1 MIKTLYPKLAWQNI
15 RKNRNT
21 FVPFAITGII
31 MVAMYY
37 MLHAI
42 KMQSD
47 DTLFM
52 GARTMRV
59 ILGFGLTVVAILAV
73 IVLFYTDKFLI
84 KQRSK
89 EFGLYS
95 LLGMDKKHI
104 AKVVMYELLII
115 GSITIL
121 VGLAAG
127 ILFARLMFMLL
138 LNIIQLKVD
147 FKFRIE
153 TESVIA
159 TLTLFA
165 AAFLVIIIVNS
176 IRVFALKPIDLM
188 QSSHTGEREPK
199 AKWILAIIGFVSL
212 AAGYY
217 LALNVRNPLQAMTHF
232 FFAVLCVMAG
242 IYLLFLTGSIA
253 ILKLMKSNKKM
264 YYHKKRFITI
274 SGMMYRMKQNAIGL
288 ANICILST
296 AVLVLLSST
305 ISLYAG
311 IEDVLATRFPNDA
324 YIEFLNSESN
334 PEDDAIEYGAHYD
347 YEQVVAALEERAKQ
361 CDVSLKNLDSYDIM
375 TLFGY
380 INDGNVVVEESFA
393 ETTSVISFITQDYYN
408 EITGE
413 NISLGKDEV
422 YVCSNEGA
430 FDKNSQ
436 VVIGDKTYQ
445 IKGYCSNCLDL
456 DRTYMTVYDEIQI
469 VTNSIDEL
477 VYARELRQQKLTDSM
492 ECNILHYITFDMKGS
507 EKNKEKFVDG
517 LRNYICDTGIAN
529 LSTIETI
536 VEFRPES
543 FGMYGG
549 LFFIGLFLGTM
560 FLVITVM
567 IIYYKQLSEGYE
579 DRERFQIMQKVGMS
593 KAEVKKVIHSQ
604 IMQVFFLPIMLAVV
618 HIVFA
623 FKIIKDLLAIM
634 MFTNT
639 PLYIGCTIGTVL
651 VFSAVYY
658 VVYNLT
664 ARTYY
669 KITSQKI

>member
-1 MIKTLYPKLAWQNI
+1 
-15 RKNRNT
+15 
-21 FVPFAITGII
+21 
-31 MVAMYY
+31 
-37 MLHAI
+37 
-42 KMQSD
+42 
-47 DTLFM
+47 
-52 GARTMRV
+52 
-59 ILGFGLTVVAILAV
+59 
-73 IVLFYTDKFLI
+73 
-84 KQRSK
+84 
-89 EFGLYS
+89 
-95 LLGMDKKHI
+95 
-104 AKVVMYELLII
+104 
-115 GSITIL
+115 
-121 VGLAAG
+121 
-127 ILFARLMFMLL
+127 
-138 LNIIQLKVD
+138 
-147 FKFRIE
+147 
-153 TESVIA
+153 
-159 TLTLFA
+159 
-165 AAFLVIIIVNS
+165 
-176 IRVFALKPIDLM
+176 
-188 QSSHTGEREPK
+188 
-199 AKWILAIIGFVSL
+199 
-212 AAGYY
+212 
-217 LALNVRNPLQAMTHF
+217 
-232 FFAVLCVMAG
+232 
-242 IYLLFLTGSIA
+242 
-253 ILKLMKSNKKM
+253 
-264 YYHKKRFITI
+264 
-274 SGMMYRMKQNAIGL
+274 
-288 ANICILST
+288 
-296 AVLVLLSST
+296 
-305 ISLYAG
+305 
-311 IEDVLATRFPNDA
+311 
-324 YIEFLNSESN
+324 
-334 PEDDAIEYGAHYD
+334 
-347 YEQVVAALEERAKQ
+347 
-361 CDVSLKNLDSYDIM
+361 
-375 TLFGY
+375 
-380 INDGNVVVEESFA
+380 
-393 ETTSVISFITQDYYN
+393 
-408 EITGE
+408 
-413 NISLGKDEV
+413 
-422 YVCSNEGA
+422 
-430 FDKNSQ
+430 
-436 VVIGDKTYQ
+436 
-445 IKGYCSNCLDL
+445 
-456 DRTYMTVYDEIQI
+456 MTVYDEIQI